1 MFVLDK
7 PLKRAMQKAQDAGY
21 KGMAGIE
28 PEFIAM
34 KYDEN
39 GRASQSY

>member
-1 MFVLDK
+1 
-7 PLKRAMQKAQDAGY
+7 MQKAQDAGY

-34 KYDEN
+34 KYDED
-39 GRASQSY
+39 